1 MKNKNN
7 NDKDSRGDMF
17 PTMDSAQQ
25 ALKLFTEFAMRE
37 QEIIMARRNFQTQ
50 LAELDKQ
57 EALLRAE
64 FKKHAH
70 QFEMLISPCRS

>member
-1 MKNKNN
+1 
-7 NDKDSRGDMF
+7 MF